1 MMEPKID
8 LWFEVS
14 AKTMY
19 LQGKKIVLFH
29 IHLYYL
35 RKEAIF
41 YCLHNDN
48 HGSTTNDNKR

>member
-29 IHLYYL
+29 IHFVL
-35 RKEAIF
+35 KK
-41 YCLHNDN
+41 
-48 HGSTTNDNKR
+48 GSHFLLLA